1 MMQTIVEREH
11 SFLVG
16 APAFVVE
23 DGRELAWAE
32 KYVRK
37 DPDLK
42 WILGNFIQT
51 DAANDNGHIFPLD
64 DVKKTQASIFYK
76 PLNMLHH
83 GNYVVGAFAG
93 AELIEA
99 TAETADDSG
108 ATGTVEALAAFW
120 RAFFEEEYAL
130 VEAAHKEGALY
141 YSMECVPMSLTCP
154 ADGCGLTAAYMGRN
168 HQSYC
173 DHMNAPRGPKRLNMP
188 HFNAGALIIPPV
200 RPGWKGAD
208 VKELSALM
216 NNNADMAEK
225 VYAGLETEMPHL
237 DAKQWEAMMQQ
248 IVVQAANDPTLPI
261 PELVAPKPRGQARTV
276 AAGQI
281 PKDQANYRKAGTG
294 ADPDAAFGPDDDT
307 PNNPDTCFN
316 CRNGVFVVD
325 GDGNVT
331 GSMCELV
338 IGSIEKEDVC
348 DLYSATPTAVVIERW
363 ATYRTNK
370 DSLEAVLAE
379 ADESLGEYARKF
391 NTEQRKKMAKE
402 GKAKPDGS
410 FPIENEEDLKNA
422 IKLAKKGD
430 RAHVKKRAA
439 ALGLSKLIPDSW
451 S

>member
-1 MMQTIVEREH
+1 MINTIVEREH

-37 DPDLK
+37 DSDIK

-51 DAANDNGHIFPLD
+51 DAANDNGHIFPLE
-64 DVKKTQASIFYK
+64 DVRSTQSSIFYK

-83 GNYVVGAFAG
+83 ANYVVGAFAG
-93 AELIEA
+93 AELLEPDGLKD
-99 TAETADDSG
+99 EENS
-108 ATGTVEALAAFW
+108 GTVEALAAFW
-120 RAFFEEEYAL
+120 QSFFPEEYQL

-141 YSMECVPMSLTCP
+141 YSMECVPVSVTCP
-154 ADGCGLTAAYMGRN
+154 LDDCKITAAYKGRT
-168 HQSYC
+168 HETYC

-200 RPGWKGAD
+200 RPGWQGAD
-208 VKELSALM
+208 IKELSALM
-216 NNNADMAEK
+216 NSNADLAEK
-225 VYAGLETEMPHL
+225 VYARLEGDMPHL
-237 DAKQWEAMMQQ
+237 EATQWESMMAS
-248 IVVQAANDPTLPI
+248 IVAEAQNDPTLPI
-261 PELVAPKPRGQARTV
+261 PELVKPGRPHARTV

-294 ADPDAAFGPDDDT
+294 ADPDQAFGPDDDEG
-307 PNNPDTCFN
+307 NPDTCFN
-316 CRNGVFVVD
+316 CRNGVFIVGE
-325 GDGNVT
+325 GDAVT

-338 IGSIEKEDVC
+338 AGAIEKTDVC

-370 DSLEAVLAE
+370 DALDDDVALR
-379 ADESLGEYARKF
+379 EYAKKF
-391 NTEQRKKMAKE
+391 TTEQRKKMAKE
-402 GKAKPDGS
+402 GKAKKDGS

-422 IKLAKKGD
+422 IKLAKTSD

-439 ALGLSKLIPDSW
+439 ALGKTSLIPDSW
-451 S
+451 K